1 MKKEKL
7 LKLIRLVEES
17 DIDELEI
24 RRWGHA
30 VRIVK
35 NHRAERSGDVEVHT
49 VGSASAPSPTSD
61 APSVAGDD
69 SLLGTGHLVTS
80 PMVGT
85 FYRSPAPE
93 APAFVEVGDTVRPGQ
108 TLCILEAMKLMNE
121 LEAEVGGVIR
131 KILVENGQ
139 PVEYG
144 QVLLEIDTA

>member
-1 MKKEKL
+1 MKREKL

-24 RRWGHA
+24 RRWGRA

-35 NHRAERSGDVEVHT
+35 NRRAGRSSDVEVHT
-49 VGSASAPSPTSD
+49 VDSASTPAPTSD
-61 APSVAGDD
+61 APSVAGGD
-69 SLLGTGHLVTS
+69 SPVAMGHQVES

-93 APAFVEVGDTVRPGQ
+93 AQAFVEVGDSVRPGQ

-144 QVLLEIDTA
+144 QVLFEIDTT

>member
-35 NHRAERSGDVEVHT
+35 NHRAGQSSDVEVHT
-49 VGSASAPSPTSD
+49 AGSAPAAAQTSD
-61 APSVAGDD
+61 APSAEGD
-69 SLLGTGHLVTS
+69 SPLATANQVTS

-93 APAFVEVGDTVRPGQ
+93 APVFVEVGDSVRPGQ

-131 KILVENGQ
+131 KILVENGH

-144 QVLLEIDTA
+144 QVLFEIDTA

>member
-49 VGSASAPSPTSD
+49 VGSAPAPSPTSD
-61 APSVAGDD
+61 TPSGSGDD
-69 SLLGTGHLVTS
+69 SSVGTGHQVTS

-93 APAFVEVGDTVRPGQ
+93 APTFVEVGDSVRPGQ

-144 QVLLEIDTA
+144 QVLFEIDTA

>member
-1 MKKEKL
+1 MKREKL

-35 NHRAERSGDVEVHT
+35 NHRAERSGDVDVHT
-49 VGSASAPSPTSD
+49 VGSAPSASPTSD
-61 APSVAGDD
+61 TPGTAGDD
-69 SLLGTGHLVTS
+69 SPMGDGHQVAS

-93 APAFVEVGDTVRPGQ
+93 APAFVEVGDSVRPGQ

-144 QVLLEIDTA
+144 QILFEIDTA

>member
-35 NHRAERSGDVEVHT
+35 NHRAERSSDVEVHT
-49 VGSASAPSPTSD
+49 VGSAPAPSPTSD
-61 APSVAGDD
+61 TASVAGAD
-69 SLLGTGHLVTS
+69 SPVGTGHQVTS

-93 APAFVEVGDTVRPGQ
+93 APAFVEVGDSVRPGQ

-144 QVLLEIDTA
+144 QILFEIDTA